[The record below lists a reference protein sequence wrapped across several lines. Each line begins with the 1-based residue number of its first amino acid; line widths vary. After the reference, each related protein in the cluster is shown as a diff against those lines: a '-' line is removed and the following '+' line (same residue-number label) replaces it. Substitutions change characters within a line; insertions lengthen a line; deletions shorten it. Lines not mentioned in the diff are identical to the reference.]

1 MYWSLFH
8 PYNRNFMSKLCR
20 KCAPTGTQC
29 DALCILISF
38 GKQEK
43 IGGKNRFGGDGMSP
57 DLLMEAAARKD
68 TMHTQVLKFCCV
80 RPTFQRTYYLHESET
95 VNIILAV

>member
-1 MYWSLFH
+1 
-8 PYNRNFMSKLCR
+8 MSKLWR

-29 DALCILISF
+29 DALCIRISF

-43 IGGKNRFGGDGMSP
+43 IGGKNRFEGDGMSP

-80 RPTFQRTYYLHESET
+80 RPTF
-95 VNIILAV
+95 